1 MKESQSALGL
11 SVRILLTCKLLWWGV
26 ISVSVSIVSWQLLR
40 NSEALCNLYSVLL
53 QVSLLH
59 TNVMLSE
66 YFSVIAVSL
75 TALCGYPARWS
86 SDLYIETA
94 DQSGFANATV
104 VRGDCF
110 QNCSS
115 SNKIFPF
122 EQQNFHYDTFLCFF
136 FSLKEQRNTERVD
149 LRHARSNSCTHVA
162 SARIQS
168 IKIMAMEDVRMPV
181 HDLVSKEVRSKIELL
196 YKNKV

>member
-1 MKESQSALGL
+1 
-11 SVRILLTCKLLWWGV
+11 
-26 ISVSVSIVSWQLLR
+26 
-40 NSEALCNLYSVLL
+40 
-53 QVSLLH
+53 
-59 TNVMLSE
+59 MLSE

-136 FSLKEQRNTERVD
+136 FLKEQRNTEPVD

-162 SARIQS
+162 SARMQS
-168 IKIMAMEDVRMPV
+168 IKIMAKEDVLMPV
-181 HDLVSKEVRSKIELL
+181 HDLVSNEVKSKIGLL

>member
-26 ISVSVSIVSWQLLR
+26 ILVSVSIVSWQLLR

-53 QVSLLH
+53 QVSLLY

-94 DQSGFANATV
+94 DQSGFANALWEGTV
-104 VRGDCF
+104 FRTAQAETRF
-110 QNCSS
+110 SRLN
-115 SNKIFPF
+115 NR
-122 EQQNFHYDTFLCFF
+122 TFTMTHFSAFF
-136 FSLKEQRNTERVD
+136 FFLKEQRNTERVRGM
-149 LRHARSNSCTHVA
+149 LEATVAHMLLLHVY
-162 SARIQS
+162 SQ
-168 IKIMAMEDVRMPV
+168 
-181 HDLVSKEVRSKIELL
+181 
-196 YKNKV
+196 